1 MQPSKIIEVSVGDM
15 LVLYR
20 FLVLML
26 TILWVILSLLTD
38 HVLGS
43 FLWKKDAGVAS
54 VFEKNTCKQ
63 M

>member
-26 TILWVILSLLTD
+26 TILRVILSLLTN

-43 FLWKKDAGVAS
+43 CLWKKDAGVTS
-54 VFEKNTCKQ
+54 VFEKRH